1 VVSTDAGPVT
11 LVPIESLNARA
22 GQLTDWVAQAQAS
35 SASLRAQ
42 AEDHYAASAAILVP
56 RRKEWAVP
64 SAIAPDV
71 ERASSLAEAIAA
83 NDTVAADLKEHKS
96 HGNVFG
102 RIGAWRHERGLTR
115 ERETE
120 ATELRALLIEIA
132 KAMPQSTLPEADAE
146 IRAGTELRGQATNLD
161 QQVEATKSSVA
172 ALTEEVNRRQESI
185 QAMGFDALYEA
196 ALLQTS
202 GARPV
207 DSPLMLKPGE
217 TAYLGVPATLARMV
231 TRTHYVGGSSGFS
244 FPIGHTGIRYRV
256 GTFRGQPVQQQTL
269 SQLDSG
275 TFVLTNQRVAFIGR
289 TKSTS
294 IALGKIL
301 HVEVYTDAVAVFQER
316 RENPDF
322 YLMSQ
327 PGRAVF
333 LLNWVVGRESP
344 PKSPRASRT

>member
-1 VVSTDAGPVT
+1 MGLVVNRDQAPALPEDWSVVSTDAGPVT

-146 IRAGTELRGQATNLD
+146 IRAGTDPASVSRSDIRVFATESVPSEDNRFSSKHCHNLIR
-161 QQVEATKSSVA
+161 A
-172 ALTEEVNRRQESI
+172 
-185 QAMGFDALYEA
+185 
-196 ALLQTS
+196 
-202 GARPV
+202 
-207 DSPLMLKPGE
+207 PL
-217 TAYLGVPATLARMV
+217 
-231 TRTHYVGGSSGFS
+231 S
-244 FPIGHTGIRYRV
+244 
-256 GTFRGQPVQQQTL
+256 
-269 SQLDSG
+269 
-275 TFVLTNQRVAFIGR
+275 
-289 TKSTS
+289 
-294 IALGKIL
+294 
-301 HVEVYTDAVAVFQER
+301 
-316 RENPDF
+316 
-322 YLMSQ
+322 
-327 PGRAVF
+327 
-333 LLNWVVGRESP
+333 
-344 PKSPRASRT
+344 